1 VRRVG
6 GRLLQLVPTTVGA
19 LVLVFF
25 LMRVLP
31 GDPAAAMLGTNA
43 TPEAVADLR
52 SQLGLDRPL
61 YQQFVD
67 YAVGLA
73 HLDFGR
79 SLAVRTPVGTLLAQA
94 ILPTLLLTLC
104 GSAVS
109 VVVGVP
115 LGVLAALKRG
125 TWLDYVAS
133 VGALL
138 GLSIPVFVWGVLLLL
153 AFTLQWPVLPSAGA
167 GDTPA
172 DVVRSL
178 ILPSVATGFFQ
189 VGLIARIARSSL
201 LSVLNND
208 YVRTARAKGLAPTA
222 VIIGHALRN
231 ALIPVLTVIGLNIGT
246 LLGGAVVAETVFTR
260 PGLGRLILD
269 AIFARDY
276 PVIQGVMIVS
286 VVLVV
291 VLNLVTDLLYSVADP
306 RVRV

>member
-1 VRRVG
+1 VRRLAA
-6 GRLLQLVPTTVGA
+6 RLLQLVPTTVGA

-43 TPEAVADLR
+43 TPQAVADLR

-61 YQQFVD
+61 VVQFAEYV
-67 YAVGLA
+67 VGLA

-79 SLAVRTPVGTLLAQA
+79 SLAVRAPVTMLLGQA
-94 ILPTLLLTLC
+94 LMPTLLLTLA
-104 GSAVS
+104 GTLVS

-115 LGVLAALKRG
+115 LGILAALKRR
-125 TWLDYVAS
+125 TWLDYSAS

-138 GLSIPVFVWGVLLLL
+138 GISIPVFVWGVLLLL
-153 AFTLQWPVLPSAGA
+153 VFSLQWPILPSAGA
-167 GDTPA
+167 GDTPWEVA
-172 DVVRSL
+172 RSL
-178 ILPSVATGFFQ
+178 VLPGIATGFFQ
-189 VGLIARIARSSL
+189 VGLIARITRSSL
-201 LSVLNND
+201 LSVVSNE
-208 YVRTARAKGLAPTA
+208 YVRTARAKGLAPA
-222 VIIGHALRN
+222 QVIVGHALRN
-231 ALIPVLTVIGLNIGT
+231 ALIPVITVIGLNAGT

-269 AIFARDY
+269 AINARDY

-291 VLNLVTDLLYSVADP
+291 LLNLLTDLLYGIADP
-306 RVRV
+306 RVHT